1 MPLSFPSSPTV
12 GQTSVQNQRTFTWS
26 GYAWELSSNVAGHAS
41 THAASGSDPVTIAS
55 SQVTGLATVATSG
68 SAADL
73 STGTLPDARLS
84 GNVITAATIAAAT
97 NSTTSSADTFG
108 RIFTTSGQ
116 TPTSGNVHWTFFSPA
131 YSFTASQISI
141 ANIGAA
147 TSATLIRLGLYTADS
162 AGAVTLVARTASDTT
177 LFASTSTYYTR
188 SFATAG
194 GYPATYA
201 VTAGSRYALAFCVVA
216 SASPS
221 IMAFLG
227 NSVYLWQSPRV
238 TAYLTGQTDL
248 PTSVASNGFTTTVNN
263 QAFWMRLS

>member
-1 MPLSFPSSPTV
+1 MPLSFPSSPV
-12 GQTSVQNQRTFTWS
+12 SGQTATVNGRQFTYD
-26 GYAWELSSNVAGHAS
+26 GYVWNLSSNVAGHAS
-41 THAASGSDPVTIAS
+41 THASGGSDQLSLDAG
-55 SQVTGLATVATSG
+55 QVT
-68 SAADL
+68 
-73 STGTLPDARLS
+73 TGTLADARLS

-97 NSTTSSADTFG
+97 NSTTSSADAFN

-116 TPTSGNVHWTFFSPA
+116 TPTSGNVHWTYFSPA

-141 ANIGAA
+141 ANIGVA
-147 TSATLIRLGLYTADS
+147 TSPTLIRLGLYTADS

-177 LFASTSTYYTR
+177 LFSTASTYWTR

-201 VTAGSRYALAFCVVA
+201 VTAGSRYALAFCITA
-216 SASPS
+216 TSLPS

-263 QAFWMRLS
+263 QVYWMRLS